1 MIKRANYNCEKGEII
16 MTISGIGS
24 NSSICGNSYTSTVN
38 KSNIKQ
44 TASKENADKAEDINR
59 DSTTSFKNNLLKD
72 VKDTEI
78 KKPITSNQKTEK
90 KFKNT
95 RDFKDY
101 LYDKFDCLKSK
112 DYSVTVSPS
121 LLSRAAGDEKT
132 QQWLERELA
141 TIPECY
147 QKTKAC
153 VNALGSEIQSYS
165 TTINDDGSITTVVV
179 TQPKVNP
186 KAEKAEKEAE
196 KRLEKKKEER
206 KAEKKKFEEQ
216 ATEKLEEKKEYHLT
230 IEGKSITEVTSKLML
245 NISSKLSEKTSAT
258 NFSAIDVK
266 I

>member
-1 MIKRANYNCEKGEII
+1 M
-16 MTISGIGS
+16 
-24 NSSICGNSYTSTVN
+24 
-38 KSNIKQ
+38 
-44 TASKENADKAEDINR
+44 
-59 DSTTSFKNNLLKD
+59 
-72 VKDTEI
+72 
-78 KKPITSNQKTEK
+78 
-90 KFKNT
+90 
-95 RDFKDY
+95 
-101 LYDKFDCLKSK
+101 
-112 DYSVTVSPS
+112 
-121 LLSRAAGDEKT
+121 AA
-132 QQWLERELA
+132 
-141 TIPECY
+141 IPECY

-153 VNALGSEIQSYS
+153 VNARGSEIQSYS

-216 ATEKLEEKKEYHLT
+216 AAEKLEEKKEYHLT

-245 NISSKLSEKTSAT
+245 NNSSKLSEKTSAT